1 MATPVRITLD
11 ETDFDVV
18 KSFSIAMTDSYR
30 AVYYRYEGADRA
42 KQGWKVY
49 VIFNKKDKPMVAVLD
64 TKLGITKTVVRDQ
77 KALSDFLT
85 LLSLKALDG
94 RVINLRR

>member
-11 ETDFDVV
+11 GTYFDVV
-18 KSFSIAMTDSYR
+18 NSFSIEMTDSYR
-30 AVYYRYEGADRA
+30 AVYYRYEGDERA

-49 VIFNKKDKPMVAVLD
+49 VVFNKKDKPIVAVLV
-64 TKLGITKTVVRDQ
+64 TKSGIAKTVVRDQ

-85 LLSLKALDG
+85 LLSLRALDG